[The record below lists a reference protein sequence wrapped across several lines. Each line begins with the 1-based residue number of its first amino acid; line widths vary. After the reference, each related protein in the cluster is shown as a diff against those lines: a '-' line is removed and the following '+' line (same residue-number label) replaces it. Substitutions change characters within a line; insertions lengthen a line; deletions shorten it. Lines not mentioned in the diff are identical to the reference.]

1 MLYSSYKN
9 IGTVAKEFQIKYI
22 RDNFIIETEFPISEF
37 FRQELELVFNE
48 GVVDN
53 SESAIC
59 ENIIY
64 PILKEVWKAYRS
76 NFLLWSHQALNY
88 DQINDKCGVPD
99 YVLAKRSP
107 LGSVV
112 FDKPYFVLVK
122 AKKES
127 DFSEGWGQC
136 LAEMIAVQRLNQI
149 LEQTIFGIVS
159 NGLIWQFGKLNI
171 DIFTQNKI
179 FYTIQELDKLFA
191 AINYV
196 FGQCELQLNDREQGI
211 GNRE

>member
-1 MLYSSYKN
+1 MPYSNYKN
-9 IGTVAKEFQIKYI
+9 IGTVVKEFQIKYI
-22 RDNFIIETEFPISEF
+22 RDNFIVEVEFNIGEF
-37 FRQELELVFNE
+37 FRQELELVLNE
-48 GVVDN
+48 GIVDN

-76 NFLLWSHQALNY
+76 NFVIWSHQALNY
-88 DQINDKCGVPD
+88 DEQLCGIPD

-112 FDKPYFVLVK
+112 FDKPYFVLLE

-149 LEQTIFGIVS
+149 SEQTIFGIVS
-159 NGLIWQFGKLNI
+159 NGSVWQFGKLNS
-171 DIFTQNKI
+171 DIFTQNKL
-179 FYTIQELDKLFA
+179 FYTIQELEKLFA
-191 AINYV
+191 AINYI
-196 FGQCELQLNDREQGI
+196 FKECELQLQQS
-211 GNRE
+211 

>member
-1 MLYSSYKN
+1 MHSYKN
-9 IGTVAKEFQIKYI
+9 IGTVAKEFQIQYI
-22 RDNFIIETEFPISEF
+22 RDNFITETEFSINDF

-64 PILKEVWKAYRS
+64 PILKEVWKAYRN

-88 DQINDKCGVPD
+88 DEKLCGVPD

-112 FDKPYFVLVK
+112 FDKPYFILVE

-136 LAEMIAVQRLNQI
+136 LAEMIVVQRLNQI
-149 LEQTIFGIVS
+149 PEQTIFGIVS

-179 FYTIQELDKLFA
+179 FYTIQELERLFA

-196 FGQCELQLNDREQGI
+196 FQQCELQLNNREQ
-211 GNRE
+211 ET

>member
-1 MLYSSYKN
+1 MPYSSYKN

-22 RDNFIIETEFPISEF
+22 RDNFITETEFPISEF

-88 DQINDKCGVPD
+88 DGINDKCGVTD
-99 YVLAKRSP
+99 YVLARRSP
-107 LGSVV
+107 LGFVV
-112 FDKPYFVLVK
+112 FDKPYFVFVE

-136 LAEMIAVQRLNQI
+136 LAEMIAVQRLNQMP
-149 LEQTIFGIVS
+149 EQSIFGMVY

-171 DIFTQNKI
+171 DIFTQNKL
-179 FYTIQELDKLFA
+179 FYTIQELERLFA

-196 FGQCELQLNDREQGI
+196 FGQCELQLNND
-211 GNRE
+211 

>member
-1 MLYSSYKN
+1 MPYSSYKN
-9 IGTVAKEFQIKYI
+9 IGTVAKEFQIQYI
-22 RDNFIIETEFPISEF
+22 RDNFITETEFTISEI

-64 PILKEVWKAYRS
+64 PILKEVWKVYRS

-88 DQINDKCGVPD
+88 DDKLCGVPD
-99 YVLAKRSP
+99 YVLARRSP

-112 FDKPYFVLVK
+112 FDKPYFVLVE

-136 LAEMIAVQRLNQI
+136 LAEMIAVQRLNQMP
-149 LEQTIFGIVS
+149 EQTIFGIVS
-159 NGLIWQFGKLNI
+159 NGLIWQFGKLNV
-171 DIFTQNKI
+171 DVFTQNKI
-179 FYTIQELDKLFA
+179 FYTIQELEKLFA

-196 FGQCELQLNDREQGI
+196 FQQCELQLENGEQGT
-211 GNRE
+211 GNGE

>member
-1 MLYSSYKN
+1 MDSYKN

-22 RDNFIIETEFPISEF
+22 RDNFITEIEFTISEI
-37 FRQELELVFNE
+37 FRQELELMFNE

-64 PILKEVWKAYRS
+64 PILKEVWKVYRS

-88 DQINDKCGVPD
+88 NEKLCGVPD

-107 LGSVV
+107 NGSVV
-112 FDKPYFVLVK
+112 FDKPYFVLVE

-127 DFSEGWGQC
+127 DFSEGWGLC
-136 LAEMIAVQRLNQI
+136 FAETIAVQRLNQI
-149 LEQTIFGIVS
+149 PEQTIFGIVS
-159 NGLIWQFGKLNI
+159 NGLIWQFGKLNT
-171 DIFTQNKI
+171 DIFTQNKL
-179 FYTIQELDKLFA
+179 FYTIQELEKLFA

-196 FGQCELQLNDREQGI
+196 FQQCELQLDNGE
-211 GNRE
+211 

>member
-1 MLYSSYKN
+1 MPYSSYKN
-9 IGTVAKEFQIKYI
+9 IGIVAKEFQIKYI
-22 RDNFIIETEFPISEF
+22 RDDFIVETEFTISDI
-37 FRQELELVFNE
+37 FRQELELVLNE

-64 PILKEVWKAYRS
+64 PILKEVWKMYRS
-76 NFLLWSHQALNY
+76 NFVIWSHQALNY
-88 DQINDKCGVPD
+88 DEKLCGVPD

-112 FDKPYFVLVK
+112 FDKPYFVLVE

-127 DFSEGWGQC
+127 DFNEGWGQC
-136 LAEMIAVQRLNQI
+136 SAEMIAVQRLNQI
-149 LEQTIFGIVS
+149 PEQTIFGIVS
-159 NGLIWQFGKLNI
+159 NGLIWQFGKLKI

-179 FYTIQELDKLFA
+179 FYSIQELNKLFA
-191 AINYV
+191 AINYI
-196 FGQCELQLNDREQGI
+196 FQQCELQLDKS
-211 GNRE
+211 